1 MPDEDGMVR
10 EEQKFISINS
20 LSTPKRAG
28 NGNVLSF
35 QDCQQH
41 HPSADFFLSAG
52 GLVPATAVGASSLSP
67 TMTANRWD

>member
-1 MPDEDGMVR
+1 
-10 EEQKFISINS
+10 
-20 LSTPKRAG
+20 
-28 NGNVLSF
+28 LSF